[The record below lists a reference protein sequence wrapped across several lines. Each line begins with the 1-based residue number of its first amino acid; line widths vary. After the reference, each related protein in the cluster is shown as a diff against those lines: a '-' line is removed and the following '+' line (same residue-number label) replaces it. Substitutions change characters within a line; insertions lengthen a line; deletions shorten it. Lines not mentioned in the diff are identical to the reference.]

1 MIEHT
6 FKEVLMSR
14 MFASF
19 ALALGCAVALHAQE
33 TTTTTKTEVKGNDA
47 KTVTYSG
54 CMQTGTEPRSFV
66 LAKVVP
72 VSRTTTTEVGT
83 AGTTTT
89 TTTNYVLVPGEKVE
103 FQQHV
108 GHKVEVTGVMIPAGE
123 SKTETKT
130 KIEREDA
137 PDTTIK
143 EKVKTDSAMPQ
154 FRVISIKT
162 LADKCS

>member
-1 MIEHT
+1 
-6 FKEVLMSR
+6 MSR

-33 TTTTTKTEVKGNDA
+33 TKTTTKTEVKGNDA

-54 CMQTGTEPRSFV
+54 CMQSGEQPRSFV

-72 VSRTTTTEVGT
+72 VGRTTTTEVGT
-83 AGTTTT
+83 SGATTTT

-103 FQQHV
+103 FQPLV
-108 GHKVEVTGVMIPAGE
+108 GHKVEVTGVMIPAGK
-123 SKTETKT
+123 SKTETET

-137 PDTTIK
+137 PDT
-143 EKVKTDSAMPQ
+143 KVKETVKSDSAMPQ
-154 FRVISIKT
+154 FRVISIKN
-162 LADKCS
+162 LAESCS

>member
-1 MIEHT
+1 
-6 FKEVLMSR
+6 MSR

-54 CMQTGTEPRSFV
+54 CMQTGAEPRSFV

-72 VSRTTTTEVGT
+72 VGRTTTTEVGT
-83 AGTTTT
+83 AGTTTTT

-103 FQQHV
+103 FQPLV
-108 GHKVEVTGVMIPAGE
+108 GHKVEVTGVMIPAGQ

-137 PDTTIK
+137 PDTKIK
-143 EKVKTDSAMPQ
+143 ETVKSDSTMPQ
-154 FRVISIKT
+154 FRVISIKN
-162 LADKCS
+162 LAESCS